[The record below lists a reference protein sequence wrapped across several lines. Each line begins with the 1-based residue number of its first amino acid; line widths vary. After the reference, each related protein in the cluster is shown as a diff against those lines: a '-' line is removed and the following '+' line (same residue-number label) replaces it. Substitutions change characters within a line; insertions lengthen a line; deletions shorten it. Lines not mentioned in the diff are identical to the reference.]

1 MRHEI
6 RIQGHGFALRP
17 IEAADASLIIELRRD
32 IDRARYLHQIPLD
45 HDSQVEYLNR
55 YFQRDGDYYF
65 VIERAVSPESTPAE
79 GLVGIYDVDER
90 DGHAEWGRWILR
102 EGSLAAV
109 ASAWLIYRVAF
120 ERLGLSEV
128 YCRTLSDNAPVL
140 SFHDRAGL
148 VRTRQ
153 LEGAVEIGDDKR
165 DVIEHVLCRER
176 WPTVSANL
184 ERLAARVALRLDA
197 AA

>member
-6 RIQGHGFALRP
+6 HMRGHGFALRP
-17 IEAADASLIIELRRD
+17 IEPADASLIIELRRD
-32 IDRARYLHQIPLD
+32 THRARYLHEIPLD

-55 YFQRDGDYYF
+55 YFERDADYYF
-65 VIERAVSPESTPAE
+65 VIQRAVSPEGCPAE

-90 DGHAEWGRWILR
+90 GERAEWGRWILR

-120 ERLGLSEV
+120 ERLDLREV

-140 SFHDRAGL
+140 SFHDRMGL
-148 VRTRQ
+148 VRTRHI
-153 LEGAVEIGDDKR
+153 EAAVEIDEEQQ
-165 DVIEHVLCRER
+165 DVIEHVLRREQ
-176 WPTVSANL
+176 WPSVAANA